1 MVLELSPKKRL
12 NLIKMIKIYH
22 NSRCSKSRQGVL
34 VLENSGK
41 KFQIIKYL
49 ENVPSGKEL
58 TSIINLLG
66 ITPIQLVRKTEKIWK
81 EKFKDKKLTDIEI
94 IKAMIENP
102 KLIERPIVINDKKAV
117 IGRPPEN
124 ILSII

>member
-1 MVLELSPKKRL
+1 
-12 NLIKMIKIYH
+12 MIKIYH

-66 ITPIQLVRKTEKIWK
+66 TTPIQLVRKTEKIWK